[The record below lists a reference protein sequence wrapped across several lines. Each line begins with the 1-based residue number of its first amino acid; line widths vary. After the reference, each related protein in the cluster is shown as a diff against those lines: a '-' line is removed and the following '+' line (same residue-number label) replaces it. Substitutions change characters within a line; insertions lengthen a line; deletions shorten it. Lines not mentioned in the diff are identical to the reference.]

1 MSHSAQKK
9 KKGSNFSIATQI
21 IPKMRNSN
29 FSSFS
34 KVNNIKDISHELP
47 TMITPLD
54 FIKQKKRFIIQDSF
68 DIRGSKNFLKAKEEA
83 MMEIK
88 LDDEILEEIKAEN
101 KNKYNT
107 NSSFV
112 ETKNDT
118 KKFHRAKKRTY
129 TISPVLRKKKSKYGR
144 KSKHSHFAKNI
155 VENKNREKNT
165 NNIENIFINNNIDHD
180 SKGSDYFYKF
190 ILENAN
196 ETEDNFQKK
205 FDKIIKDAEN
215 KQKNKNS
222 KKSQYHST
230 LYENQK
236 NLQKYNSAKVK
247 RKKISIFDFSE
258 QAKNLMRHEGLKE
271 SSILSESDNKKLSKR
286 NTFDN
291 IKFSHKNN
299 NAFQKLEDKSIVNNS
314 NKDSIFSILDLM
326 G

>member
-1 MSHSAQKK
+1 M
-9 KKGSNFSIATQI
+9 
-21 IPKMRNSN
+21 
-29 FSSFS
+29 
-34 KVNNIKDISHELP
+34 
-47 TMITPLD
+47 
-54 FIKQKKRFIIQDSF
+54 
-68 DIRGSKNFLKAKEEA
+68 
-83 MMEIK
+83 
-88 LDDEILEEIKAEN
+88 
-101 KNKYNT
+101 
-107 NSSFV
+107 
-112 ETKNDT
+112 
-118 KKFHRAKKRTY
+118 
-129 TISPVLRKKKSKYGR
+129 
-144 KSKHSHFAKNI
+144 
-155 VENKNREKNT
+155 
-165 NNIENIFINNNIDHD
+165 
-180 SKGSDYFYKF
+180 
-190 ILENAN
+190 ENAN

-230 LYENQK
+230 FYENQK
-236 NLQKYNSAKVK
+236 KLQKYNSAKVK

-291 IKFSHKNN
+291 IKFFYKNN

>member
-1 MSHSAQKK
+1 M
-9 KKGSNFSIATQI
+9 
-21 IPKMRNSN
+21 
-29 FSSFS
+29 
-34 KVNNIKDISHELP
+34 
-47 TMITPLD
+47 
-54 FIKQKKRFIIQDSF
+54 
-68 DIRGSKNFLKAKEEA
+68 
-83 MMEIK
+83 
-88 LDDEILEEIKAEN
+88 
-101 KNKYNT
+101 
-107 NSSFV
+107 
-112 ETKNDT
+112 
-118 KKFHRAKKRTY
+118 
-129 TISPVLRKKKSKYGR
+129 
-144 KSKHSHFAKNI
+144 
-155 VENKNREKNT
+155 
-165 NNIENIFINNNIDHD
+165 
-180 SKGSDYFYKF
+180 
-190 ILENAN
+190 ENAN

-230 LYENQK
+230 FYENQK
-236 NLQKYNSAKVK
+236 KLQKYNSAKVK
-247 RKKISIFDFSE
+247 RKKIRIFDFSE

>member
-1 MSHSAQKK
+1 M
-9 KKGSNFSIATQI
+9 
-21 IPKMRNSN
+21 
-29 FSSFS
+29 
-34 KVNNIKDISHELP
+34 
-47 TMITPLD
+47 
-54 FIKQKKRFIIQDSF
+54 
-68 DIRGSKNFLKAKEEA
+68 
-83 MMEIK
+83 
-88 LDDEILEEIKAEN
+88 
-101 KNKYNT
+101 
-107 NSSFV
+107 
-112 ETKNDT
+112 
-118 KKFHRAKKRTY
+118 
-129 TISPVLRKKKSKYGR
+129 
-144 KSKHSHFAKNI
+144 
-155 VENKNREKNT
+155 
-165 NNIENIFINNNIDHD
+165 
-180 SKGSDYFYKF
+180 
-190 ILENAN
+190 ENAN

-230 LYENQK
+230 FYENQK
-236 NLQKYNSAKVK
+236 KLQKYNSAKVK